1 VRIKTAVFA
10 ILATLLLIFT
20 DSKFHILLF
29 QDKPNPQAAIN
40 CGIKEDLKNLGSV
53 LDTKN
58 SQQISTNI
66 KKLVFALNVSYGYE
80 TDFSYFSKDPKTS
93 RDSKTAIDIR
103 DVRLQFDRYSKV
115 DEKSI
120 NNYLSEIET
129 VRLQAQETL
138 KGLC

>member
-40 CGIKEDLKNLGSV
+40 CGIEEDLKNLGSV

-58 SQQISTNI
+58 NQEILTNI

-80 TDFSYFSKDPKTS
+80 TDFSYFSKNRKTEG
-93 RDSKTAIDIR
+93 DSKTAQNIRDIR
-103 DVRLQFDRYSKV
+103 SQFDKYTNIDADSLSRYIP
-115 DEKSI
+115 EIKS
-120 NNYLSEIET
+120 LREE
-129 VRLQAQETL
+129 AQETL